1 MENVQSEQSILVE
14 RTGKEELNGKR
25 TIKNIEGTPFQTV
38 DMDEYGIY
46 LIMGKEVLKIKET
59 EEEILEYIKED
70 SWELRLNA
78 AYIYCKHAA
87 DVYRKNAADYEKN
100 TTKID

>member
-1 MENVQSEQSILVE
+1 MENAQLEPHMLVE
-14 RTGKEELNGKR
+14 RAGKEELNGKR

-38 DMDEYGIY
+38 DMDENGIY
-46 LIMGKEVLKIKET
+46 LTMGKEVLKIKET

-87 DVYRKNAADYEKN
+87 EYEKS